1 MIRRITA
8 PLSFLAVLAS
18 GVSVPALADH
28 HQTSTTQSDDMADP
42 AYMNPDVDPY
52 LWLEE
57 IEGEKALEWVEKEN
71 ARTDAILKNAPTFEA
86 DRARAKAILDDDRQ
100 IAMPGQVMG
109 DRIANLWR
117 DAEHPRGLWR
127 TSPLDAYLAGKP
139 EWTTLIDVDALGK
152 AEGKSWVWH
161 GADCLAPEYTR
172 CLVSLSPGGTDAD
185 VVREF
190 DTGTGSF
197 INTGFYIPE
206 AKTNVAWYDANTL
219 MVGTDWEGEN
229 SLTESG
235 YPRVVKLWRRGSPL
249 TSADT
254 VAEGETTDVSMAPV
268 SMLDGDTRWKMIFRA
283 KDFYTTDFLIG
294 TADGDF
300 IPTPI
305 PDTADIRAVLKGK
318 AIVFLNDDAGA
329 FKAGSLIAYSLADM
343 AAGKATKPTLVM
355 QPTASQAIEEV
366 DASDNVL
373 WVKALDDVDGTMF
386 KLAPKKDGSWTQ
398 EKIALVDN
406 ATVHLEGMAGAQD
419 IAFVTAE
426 SMLSPPTLYAIS
438 ADGNTQAVQ
447 SLPELFDDSQFTA
460 EKRFATSKDGTRIP
474 YFLVRK
480 KGAEGTVPALIH
492 AYGGFRNAQT
502 PTYLTQQPYRAGPL
516 GLFWVEDGNAYVL
529 ANIRGGGEY
538 GPAWHEAALREKRQ
552 NSFDDLHAVAEDL
565 VATGITDKGRIA
577 ISGRSN
583 GGVLVGAAM
592 TQRPDLYGAV
602 ISGSP
607 LHDMYRYDKLLAG
620 ASWVAEYGDP
630 DNPDDWAFMKKY
642 SPYQNVNPDVVYPD
656 TFFYLSTKDDRV
668 HPGHARKFAA
678 KLMATGTPV
687 YYHEYRE
694 GGHSVGADHAED
706 AVRAAMLHAF
716 LKRVL
721 MGEGEAQ

>member
-1 MIRRITA
+1 MIRRIAA
-8 PLSFLAVLAS
+8 PISLFALLAAGLSGPVQAKNAAGMTEAS
-18 GVSVPALADH
+18 
-28 HQTSTTQSDDMADP
+28 DP
-42 AYMNPDVDPY
+42 DNDPY

-57 IEGEKALEWVEKEN
+57 IEGQRALEWVTEQN
-71 ARTDAILKNAPTFEA
+71 AETDRVLRRAPTFEK

-100 IAMPGQVMG
+100 IAMPGEVMG
-109 DRIANLWR
+109 DRITNLWR
-117 DAEHPRGLWR
+117 DADHPRGLWR
-127 TSPLDAYLAGKP
+127 SSPLQAYLDGKP
-139 EWTTLIDVDALGK
+139 EWTTIIDVDALGK
-152 AEGKSWVWH
+152 KEGKSWVWH
-161 GADCLAPEYTR
+161 GADCLAPQYVR

-190 DTGTGSF
+190 DLPTGEF
-197 INTGFYIPE
+197 VEDGFHAPE
-206 AKTNVAWYDANTL
+206 AKTDLAWYDADTL
-219 MVGTDWEGEN
+219 LIATDWGDAD

-235 YPRVVKLWRRGSPL
+235 YPRVIKLWKRGTPL
-249 TSADT
+249 DSAAI
-254 VAEGETTDVSMAPV
+254 VAEGDVADVSMSPFAV
-268 SMLDGDTRWKMIFRA
+268 MDGGTRWKLIARSRT
-283 KDFYTTDFLIG
+283 FYTTDY
-294 TADGDF
+294 F
-300 IPTPI
+300 IASPSGSFVATPI
-305 PDTADIRAVLKGK
+305 PDTADVRAVLKGR
-318 AIVFLNDDAGA
+318 AIVFLNEDAGT

-343 AAGKATKPTLVM
+343 AAQNPTEPTLVM
-355 QPTASQAIEEV
+355 RPTESQAIEEV
-366 DASDNVL
+366 DATDNVL
-373 WVKALDDVDGTMF
+373 WVKALDDVDGTLF
-386 KLAPKKDGSWTQ
+386 KLTPAHDGRWIQ
-398 EKIALVDN
+398 DKIALVDN
-406 ATVHLEGMAGAQD
+406 ATVHLAGSGGKQD
-419 IAFVTAE
+419 IAFATAE

-438 ADGNTQAVQ
+438 PDGEVQSVQ
-447 SLPELFDDSQFTA
+447 SLPELFDASRFTT
-460 EKRFATSKDGTRIP
+460 EKRFATSKDGTKIP
-474 YFLVRK
+474 YFIVRK
-480 KGAEGTVPALIH
+480 KGSDGPVPALIH

-565 VATGITDKGRIA
+565 ISTGVSAKGRIA

-630 DNPDDWAFMKKY
+630 DVPEDWAFMKKY
-642 SPYQNVNPDVVYPD
+642 SPYQNVKPDVVYPA

-668 HPGHARKFAA
+668 HPGHARKMAA
-678 KLMATGTPV
+678 KLEATGTPV

-716 LKRVL
+716 LRRVL
-721 MGEGEAQ
+721 MGEGAAR